1 MKTDKKFEINIEEYG
16 ILLSVCVP
24 PRPIARSMFWLNS
37 INIEFYRM
45 NTDERN
51 SLHEW
56 ISRNGY
62 FQKGLQDG
70 NKDIIHWDA
79 RYNPKNQYKVVTDFN
94 GDIKEHLAY
103 KLDGRYHIRT
113 NSTLMEEYI
122 TKIEQVYE

>member
-1 MKTDKKFEINIEEYG
+1 MSKDTKFTIDFFEYSF
-16 ILLSVCVP
+16 LLEACIP
-24 PRPIARSMFWLNS
+24 PVPIARSMFWLDS
-37 INIEFYRM
+37 INTEFYRM
-45 NTDERN
+45 NTSERN

-79 RYNPKNQYKVVTDFN
+79 RYNPKNQYRVTTDFN

-103 KLDGRYHIRT
+103 KLDNKYYIRT
-113 NSTLMEEYI
+113 NTSLMEEYI

>member
-1 MKTDKKFEINIEEYG
+1 MSKDTKFTIDFFEYSF
-16 ILLSVCVP
+16 LLEACIP
-24 PRPIARSMFWLNS
+24 PRPIARSMFWLDS
-37 INIEFYRM
+37 INTEFYRM
-45 NTDERN
+45 STAERN

-56 ISRNGY
+56 ISTNGY

-79 RYNPKNQYKVVTDFN
+79 RCNPKNQYKVITDFN

-103 KLDGRYHIRT
+103 KLDGRYYIRT
-113 NSTLMEEYI
+113 NTSLMEEYI